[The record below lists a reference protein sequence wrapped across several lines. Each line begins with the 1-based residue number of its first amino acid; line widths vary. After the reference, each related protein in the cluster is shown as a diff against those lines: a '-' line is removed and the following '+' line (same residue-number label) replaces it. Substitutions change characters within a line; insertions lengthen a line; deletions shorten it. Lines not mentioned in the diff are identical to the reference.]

1 MKQRKGEGSRMDDYL
16 EARSIFRVFGGSHFM
31 MEKENRY
38 QHYKTFQVPRE
49 LEIQWRYEMI
59 EEGFKAL
66 ESEPYTQIT
75 FSNICAMYR
84 EMRDGSQL
92 TRLLAYVENSLR
104 KHTAFVSFH
113 MMKCFH
119 NLLKDFLDRKVITQ
133 EVVSKYKDEVIDI
146 LESLLNQLN
155 ETKPDIKISDLR
167 NLGEKED
174 VIPLMENEI
183 TTWKKL

>member
-1 MKQRKGEGSRMDDYL
+1 
-16 EARSIFRVFGGSHFM
+16 
-31 MEKENRY
+31 
-38 QHYKTFQVPRE
+38 
-49 LEIQWRYEMI
+49 
-59 EEGFKAL
+59 
-66 ESEPYTQIT
+66 
-75 FSNICAMYR
+75 
-84 EMRDGSQL
+84 
-92 TRLLAYVENSLR
+92 
-104 KHTAFVSFH
+104 

-133 EVVSKYKDEVIDI
+133 EDVSKYKDEVIDI

-183 TTWKKL
+183 ATWKKL